1 MKRMPLQ
8 DIYKELQ
15 ARAHHRAHFFGRKL
29 LVIQY
34 DEFQVFEEYFVRSR
48 NILNRHINFRTR
60 HIFTHIHAIKK
71 GNHVEFHI
79 DYVNP
84 DTSIVMATIHLFID
98 VIPYFSSRSIRQ
110 KKPYS
115 FE

>member
-1 MKRMPLQ
+1 MKRASLQ
-8 DIYKELQ
+8 DIYTELQ
-15 ARAHHRAHFFGRKL
+15 ARAQYRAQFFGRQL
-29 LVIQY
+29 LVITY
-34 DEFQVFEEYFVRSR
+34 DDFQKFEQYFVRSR
-48 NILNRHINFRTR
+48 NILNRHINLRTR
-60 HIFTHIHAIKK
+60 HIFTHIHAIKQ

-84 DTSIVMATIHLFID
+84 DKSIVLATIHLFID

-110 KKPYS
+110 KKPVS